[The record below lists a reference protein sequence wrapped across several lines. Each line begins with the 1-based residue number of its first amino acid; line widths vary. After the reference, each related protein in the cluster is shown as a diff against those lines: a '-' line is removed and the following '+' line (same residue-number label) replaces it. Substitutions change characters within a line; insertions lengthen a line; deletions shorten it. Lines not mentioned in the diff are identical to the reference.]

1 MNETYFVDEV
11 QDPVDQP
18 GVTVGEV
25 EHIPPRG
32 VVNFVLVAHF
42 LEAEVDDL
50 HTLPVII
57 VK

>member
-1 MNETYFVDEV
+1 LNETYFIDEV

-32 VVNFVLVAHF
+32 VVNSVLVAHF
-42 LEAEVDDL
+42 LEVELDGL
-50 HTLPVII
+50 HTLPEII